1 MSTGPDDRDVELR
14 GLRARLAEA
23 EEILQAIRAGEV
35 DAVIVNRED
44 APAVYTL
51 KSADSPY
58 RLLVEQMREGAA
70 TLSDQ
75 GIILYCNAAF
85 ARMVGASGD
94 RLRGSSIADLIA
106 NPAGGNLALVPPP
119 GGTWGRDLM
128 LRTSSGEV
136 RHVYI
141 SSSPLASDGERIH
154 CVVVT
159 DLTRLG
165 LRLRHDAIVN
175 SSADAIYSLTPEG
188 IITTWNRAAED
199 LYGYSAQEALGR
211 NVEILI
217 PAKLEDHP
225 PERSPALFVQEKI
238 AQHETVRV
246 SKAGEPIHVALSVA
260 PIEGAG
266 GEVEGVSVI
275 ARDITERKRAQ
286 DRLHFLLRETSHRS
300 KNLLA
305 VIQAMA
311 SQTAR
316 SGGTVE
322 EFETRLIQR
331 LHGIAVSH
339 DLIVDENWE
348 RVNLADLVLRQ
359 VKPLFEHEQRLR
371 IEGPPV
377 YLTPEAAQNM
387 GFALHELATNA
398 VKYGALSGLT
408 GNVDV
413 VWTLEDCGGDRRL
426 RLSWRESNG
435 PPVTPPSH
443 AGFGSTVLKELV
455 SLSLDAQITSDFAPD
470 GFRWELNAP
479 LAKVIAMNRAR
490 AAERYYR
497 HMLVVGTSAIIEAL
511 APSCAGASSGWP
523 H

>member
-1 MSTGPDDRDVELR
+1 MSTGPDDRDVELQD
-14 GLRARLAEA
+14 LRARLAEA
-23 EEILQAIRAGEV
+23 EDILRAIRSGEV
-35 DAVIVNRED
+35 DAVIVDRED

-58 RLLVEQMREGAA
+58 RLLVEQMREGAV
-70 TLSDQ
+70 TLSGE

-85 ARMVGASGD
+85 ARMVGVSGD
-94 RLRGSSIADLIA
+94 SLRGSPIADLIA
-106 NPAGGNLALVPPP
+106 NPVGGNLAVVPPL

-128 LRTSSGEV
+128 LRTSSGEI
-136 RHVYI
+136 RHVNI
-141 SSSPLASDGERIH
+141 SSSPLASEGERIH

-217 PAKLEDHP
+217 PAQVEDHP
-225 PERSPALFVQEKI
+225 PERSPALFEQEKI
-238 AQHETVRV
+238 TQHETVRV
-246 SKAGEPIHVALSVA
+246 TKAGKRIQVALSVA

-286 DRLHFLLRETSHRS
+286 ERLHFLLRETSHRS

-305 VIQAMA
+305 VIQSMA
-311 SQTAR
+311 AQTAR

-322 EFETRLIQR
+322 EFETRLMQR

-348 RVNLADLVLRQ
+348 RVSLADLVWRQ
-359 VKPLFEHEQRLR
+359 MKPFLESEQRLS

-387 GFALHELATNA
+387 GFALHELTTNA

-408 GNVDV
+408 GSVSV
-413 VWTLEDCGGDRRL
+413 VWALEDCGGDRRL

-435 PPVTPPSH
+435 PRVTPPSH
-443 AGFGSTVLKELV
+443 AGFGSTVLKQLV
-455 SLSLDAQITSDFAPD
+455 GLSLDAEIASDFAPD
-470 GFRWELNAP
+470 GFWWELNAP
-479 LAKVIAMNRAR
+479 LAKVVAMDRTQVD
-490 AAERYYR
+490 ERKVPKL
-497 HMLVVGTSAIIEAL
+497 M
-511 APSCAGASSGWP
+511 
-523 H
+523 